1 MVFHVD
7 SFYRVQLCSH
17 SLSLMRAFVSMEAL
31 VNSLRLHFTARRLI
45 ANIPGLLGHRTSTLP
60 FGLGPQLSSSLQE
73 FLQLHTCVDMDTGSR
88 WLRNRYKIQTGGL
101 EPISLPEPNQGSPT
115 FSGLP
120 HFLRARELPFP
131 DVALVSFIPSALDR
145 QFLDYALGLK
155 SEVTPWAKSCYQ
167 TRIISYEVSRIL
179 YI

>member
-1 MVFHVD
+1 MVFHVH

-17 SLSLMRAFVSMEAL
+17 SLSLMRAFVSVEAL

-45 ANIPGLLGHRTSTLP
+45 ANVPGLLGHRTSTLP

-120 HFLRARELPFP
+120 HFLRASQIAAISRCCLG
-131 DVALVSFIPSALDR
+131 FI
-145 QFLDYALGLK
+145 Y
-155 SEVTPWAKSCYQ
+155 T
-167 TRIISYEVSRIL
+167 
-179 YI
+179 